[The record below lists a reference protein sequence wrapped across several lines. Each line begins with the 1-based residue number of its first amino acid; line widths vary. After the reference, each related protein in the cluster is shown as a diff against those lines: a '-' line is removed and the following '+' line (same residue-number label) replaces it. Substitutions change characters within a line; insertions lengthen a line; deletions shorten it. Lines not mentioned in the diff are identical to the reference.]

1 MKKLLKICINFY
13 LFFFKFD
20 SFLSFF
26 YKMSQFFNEN
36 YFNNLNDDEI
46 DAVFGLLMLSDDV
59 LNIAFIQDDSMNDDD
74 PNIPC
79 WRVLN
84 AG

>member
-1 MKKLLKICINFY
+1 
-13 LFFFKFD
+13 
-20 SFLSFF
+20 
-26 YKMSQFFNEN
+26 MSQFYNED
-36 YFNNLNDDEI
+36 YFNSLNDDEI

-59 LNIAFIQDDSMNDDD
+59 LNIAFIQDDSMDYDDND

-79 WRVLN
+79 WRFLN